1 MHIYIWKC
9 TVAESYIYIYI
20 YIFFF
25 LNFAFTLL
33 FFFFLN
39 FILSCFHSPLIVS
52 LSSLPL
58 HLFFLPH
65 RPITDLHEPSRHRP
79 IAANPRSATD
89 LTHFGL
95 SSLFSAFWLY
105 VSGYSCVSG
114 CACVSALCFR
124 LCLCF
129 GFVFQAWVSV
139 FVFGLVLCFELWF
152 FCFLFLFFF
161 TGFDGHSRVCGC
173 AVIFMGL
180 MVVVVVHGRVSKL
193 QEHPWQIFTYI
204 SVGVGPLPMRFGLNL
219 KYTHEIGISTRP

>member
-1 MHIYIWKC
+1 MVVYKV
-9 TVAESYIYIYI
+9 TVITK
-20 YIFFF
+20 
-25 LNFAFTLL
+25 NDHQPTL
-33 FFFFLN
+33 
-39 FILSCFHSPLIVS
+39 S
-52 LSSLPL
+52 
-58 HLFFLPH
+58 H
-65 RPITDLHEPSRHRP
+65 RPDPFRP
-79 IAANPRSATD
+79 
-89 LTHFGL
+89 
-95 SSLFSAFWLY
+95 LFSIFGIL
-105 VSGYSCVSG
+105 
-114 CACVSALCFR
+114 ALCFGLFLCFG

-129 GFVFQAWVSV
+129 SFVFQAMLMFRVCVSGMG
-139 FVFGLVLCFELWF
+139 FGFCFGLVLCFELWF